1 MYFFDSYLAIEL
13 RMFEGLSEETIVLIE
28 AVLVI

>member
-1 MYFFDSYLAIEL
+1 MYIFDSYLAIEL
-13 RMFEGLSEETIVLIE
+13 RTFERLSEETLVFIE